1 MHRPVVTL
9 MVASLLSAASADAQH
24 SLHDALQEADR
35 AAFDNRIAAAAT
47 IAQTAQSLTPLKGIL
62 PSVRFEAGYVRTSD
76 PIGVFGA
83 TLRQRTITQADFDP
97 QRLNHPNAV
106 GNYQGG
112 ILVEQP
118 VFNADA
124 WTGRRAALRAA
135 DAIRASEDWTRLSI
149 RVDVIQA
156 YYGTVLAAERASTL
170 RSAARAANAHLTQAE
185 AMVRQGLV
193 TKSDA
198 LLASVRADEIE
209 ADLAEADG
217 NAVTA
222 ARQLAVL
229 LGGDGAELPPAQAA
243 PAALPAADR
252 IRSVVAADTAMVPA
266 QPRSDVQA
274 ASLGLEAAEAD
285 SRRAR
290 SAYLPRI
297 NSFAR
302 YDWNS
307 ADRLYSGDKNW
318 TVGIMTS
325 WTPFAGASEL
335 AGAQVT
341 AARSASAQAQADAA
355 RANARLD
362 VEQTRTALIVAL
374 ARLTIAERS
383 VAQSAEAHRIVA
395 RKYEGGLATVAE
407 LLDAQTA
414 ETHSALAFAQARY
427 AAIAAAAERRRA
439 LGRDPATLETLD
451 DPDLRKVS

>member
-9 MVASLLSAASADAQH
+9 VAVSFFSARAAGAQH
-24 SLHDALQEADR
+24 SLHDALQQADR
-35 AAFDNRIAAAAT
+35 AAFGNRIAAGAT
-47 IAQTAQSLTPLKGIL
+47 AAQTAQSLTPLKGIL

-112 ILVEQP
+112 IVVEQP

-135 DAIRASEDWTRLSI
+135 DASRASEDWTRLST
-149 RVDVIQA
+149 RVDVIRA

-170 RSAARAANAHLTQAE
+170 RSAARGANAHVTQAE

-198 LLASVRADEIE
+198 LLASVRAGEIE
-209 ADLAEADG
+209 AELAESDG

-222 ARQLAVL
+222 GRQLAVL
-229 LGGDGAELPPAQAA
+229 LGGDGAELPGARAA
-243 PAALPAADR
+243 SAALPAADR
-252 IRSVVAADTAMVPA
+252 IRAVVTADTAAVPG
-266 QPRSDVQA
+266 QLRSDVQA
-274 ASLGLEAAEAD
+274 ASLGLEAAQAD

-307 ADRLYSGDKNW
+307 ANRLYSGDKNW
-318 TVGIMTS
+318 TVGIMSS

-335 AGAQVT
+335 ADVQLT
-341 AARSASAQAQADAA
+341 AAHSASAQAQAEAA
-355 RANARLD
+355 SANARLD
-362 VEQTRTALIVAL
+362 VEETRTALIVAL

-414 ETHSALAFAQARY
+414 ETHSALGFAQARY
-427 AAIAAAAERRRA
+427 AAIVAAAERRRA
-439 LGRDPATLETLD
+439 LGKDPATLETLD